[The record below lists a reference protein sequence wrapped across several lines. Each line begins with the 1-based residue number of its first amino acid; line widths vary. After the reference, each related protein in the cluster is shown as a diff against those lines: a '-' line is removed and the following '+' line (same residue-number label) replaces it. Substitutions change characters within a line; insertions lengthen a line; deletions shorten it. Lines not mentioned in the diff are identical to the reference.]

1 MNTRKVDKREQHVR
15 KKLTAAIL
23 MLLISCIMTVT
34 STYAWFTLSTA
45 PEVTGIQ
52 TTIGGNGNLEI
63 ALANGETWLDTT
75 QVDTL
80 SSTDGLT
87 IQQKNITW
95 GNLIDVSTGYGVDKI
110 SLSPAAIL
118 GSSERITITNLLQ
131 APKYGSDGRVSGL
144 EPAMFATYDATY
156 NNNNGAFVVTESTL
170 DDYGFR
176 AIGISTART
185 ERQSSFAAAKAS
197 ISTSMN
203 NAQLGTSNA
212 LANNGNALGNLAVK
226 VALSDNPKFTK
237 DEVGAIKSLINDTQS
252 AVALI
257 EDAIISLIDAAAAS
271 AQAQGDKNHP
281 ISDADYLLINAV
293 LKNATI
299 ENTFVLDDSA
309 KTVTISYGEG
319 ATAGTFTVNDSNFYS
334 LLEKYNEIVDG
345 LAQAEAGILDQESYT
360 WDDIDDSVSK
370 LMNMNSKDL
379 TVGGYDLDTL
389 KQNPGQYA
397 SDIIQKPVVEL
408 GPDSGLF
415 ADIASLVG
423 TVKASIL
430 LDISAAS
437 ITVQTNATISATNEY
452 PLISVASTAFSMP
465 SSAGSDEANEISDIY
480 GFALDLLFRTN
491 AENSDLLL
499 QTTPKDRIYGNNSNE
514 ETLGKGSTMTFTKS
528 TSTFSDEA
536 MLSLM
541 NGIKIVFVDQNGNVL
556 GNAGLDTGY
565 SFAKASNTEVPTH
578 ALLSDGSTYA
588 LAEYV
593 ATTGADDTVT
603 YSKATTGQV
612 AQFAKDGETYTK
624 AEYVKKTNYNV
635 SNGSITVDIRMLSSN
650 GSLITENTTV
660 QKTTYEEVESGGIY
674 AKLADG
680 TYAAATHKANGEGTY
695 ELAETD
701 ATHAVDTDGQT
712 YVEAKYVAKTTNES
726 VDPKITSLTQNVV
739 SQVTVLVYLDGNVV
753 DNSDVANAATSMTGT
768 MNLQFAC
775 SAELKPMEYSGLHI
789 VEPTATPDS
798 NNP

>member
-63 ALANGETWLDTT
+63 ALANGITWLDTT
-75 QVDTL
+75 KVDTL
-80 SSTDGLT
+80 SSTDGLS

-118 GSSERITITNLLQ
+118 GSSKKITITNLLQ

-144 EPAMFATYDATY
+144 EPAMFATYDTTY

-185 ERQSSFAAAKAS
+185 ERQSSFAAAKAL

-226 VALSDNPKFTK
+226 VALSDKPKFSK

-271 AQAQGDKNHP
+271 AQAQGDANHP

-299 ENTFVLDDSA
+299 KDTFVLDDSA

-319 ATAGTFTVNDSNFYS
+319 GTFTVNDSNFYS
-334 LLEKYNEIVDG
+334 LLVKYNAIVDG
-345 LAQAEAGILDQESYT
+345 LAEAKAGIPDKDSYE
-360 WDDIDDSVSK
+360 WSDISTSVSK
-370 LMNMNSKDL
+370 MMNMQSKDL

-389 KQNPGQYA
+389 KADPGKYA

-437 ITVQTNATISATNEY
+437 ITVQTNATISATNEN
-452 PLISVASTAFSMP
+452 PLISVAATAFSMP

-541 NGIKIVFVDQNGNVL
+541 NGIKIVFIDQTGNVL

-565 SFAKASNTEVPTH
+565 TFEKASNTEVPTH
-578 ALLSDGSTYA
+578 ALLSDGKTYA

-593 ATTGADDTVT
+593 STTGEDNTVT

-624 AEYVKKTNYNV
+624 AEYVKKTNYKV
-635 SNGSITVDIRMLSSN
+635 SNGSITVDIRILSAD

-660 QKTTYEEVESGGIY
+660 PKTVYEEVESGGIY
-674 AKLADG
+674 AKLSDG
-680 TYAAATHKANGEGTY
+680 TYAPATHKVNDAGTY
-695 ELAETD
+695 EPAETG
-701 ATHAVDTDGQT
+701 ATHALDTDNVT
-712 YVEAKYVAKTTNES
+712 PVEAKYVAKTTNES
-726 VDPKITSLTQNVV
+726 VDPTITSLTQNVV

-768 MNLQFAC
+768 MNLQFAS